1 MSMKNKIMSSV
12 YCPFCDGQG
21 LVNKAK
27 VIDKNIKIY
36 ICEECDTMW
45 RNPEI
50 REDNCENFRKFMNSI
65 GLKGLWEELTDVER
79 L

>member
-1 MSMKNKIMSSV
+1 MFF
-12 YCPFCDGQG
+12 CPFCEGQG
-21 LVNKAK
+21 L
-27 VIDKNIKIY
+27 IDKANVIGIDIQIY

-45 RNPEI
+45 KTPEI

-65 GLKGLWEELTDVER
+65 GFKGLWEELSNVER

>member
-1 MSMKNKIMSSV
+1 MV
-12 YCPFCDGQG
+12 LCPFCDGQG
-21 LVNKAK
+21 LIDKAK
-27 VIDKNIKIY
+27 VKDQDIQIY

-45 RNPEI
+45 KTAEI

-65 GLKGLWEELTDVER
+65 DLKELWTELDNIER